1 MLEDGAFRGSSESF
15 RKGSLQVLKD
25 YIFKGLKPIRKLT
38 TGSLGMFADWTI
50 KPEEL
55 KNVLNRADSLMGH
68 EWEEAFK
75 AEKKK

>member
-1 MLEDGAFRGSSESF
+1 MARLEVQASPLGREVYKFF
-15 RKGSLQVLKD
+15 KD